1 MARREAAIHPLPD
14 WFDLRAY
21 DVLLELTNDQLV
33 REASLRFMGKGKLAD
48 LWCPI
53 MSANN
58 VLISPQF
65 DDMAKTTPFLE
76 NFMLFEGAAVQPIDF
91 GHIYRLHEFAEGDPV
106 SVRHPADSVGMG
118 IPSSSAAAMVMRVP
132 MFTGNGS
139 MRLRPSGLMKSVSLS
154 SLDGGVDVS
163 IYLDSHT
170 DAEILVELA
179 ELLPMWRKQLDL
191 PEPNKKRNET
201 TGRKRQS
208 EESIIKKLIEYR
220 IIPML
225 DLILWAELNGFEYT
239 AEQLSRDLYP
249 NELVSDKH
257 VRETRFPFACRFLN
271 HDFNDMT
278 ALWLRQTDRGTGKR
292 NGDRLV
298 KDTIAGT
305 G

>member
-1 MARREAAIHPLPD
+1 MARREATIHPLPD
-14 WFDLRAY
+14 WFDLKNY
-21 DVLLELTNDQLV
+21 EVLLTLTNDQLV
-33 REASLRFMGKGKLAD
+33 REACLRFMGQEKLAE
-48 LWCPI
+48 LWLPI
-53 MSANN
+53 VSTKS

-65 DDMAKTTPFLE
+65 DDMKKPTPFLE
-76 NFMLFEGAAVQPIDF
+76 KFMLYEDAAVQPIDF
-91 GHIYRLHEFAEGDPV
+91 GHIYRLHELAENDPV
-106 SVRHPADSVGMG
+106 SVRHPAHPSGMG
-118 IPSSSAAAMVMRVP
+118 IQSSSAAAMIMRMS

-139 MRLRPSGLMKSVSLS
+139 MRIRSSGLMKSVSLCS
-154 SLDGGVDVS
+154 NDGGVDLS

-170 DAEILVELA
+170 DDEILGQLA
-179 ELLPMWRKQLDL
+179 DLLPKWRSQLDL

-225 DLILWAELNGFEYT
+225 DLILWAGLNGFEYT

-257 VRETRFPFACRFLN
+257 VSETRFPFACRFLN

-292 NGDRLV
+292 NGERLV